1 MKSLFKEWNEFL
13 LSEGQAENIVKD
25 NPELQPAYDAGI
37 RIPDDFFWIRRVI
50 KNSSEPVSDIAQD
63 ILDFRSP
70 EFQQKLA
77 AYNKSE
83 TGRLNPFARDITRK
97 TYPDSASLRN
107 AVQTLGEDEF
117 AKETYA
123 QAFAN
128 NSAVEKLGEVGPWT
142 ILFPK
147 TTRGSV
153 SCDISGR
160 ETDWC
165 TAKRTGQN
173 LFLHYSTDGFFLY
186 YIMDYSRTPE
196 RNSSGKLVSNTSAR
210 LSLGVEE
217 DGTIDYSKG
226 YGSASVTADNTGLT
240 DSTFHDI
247 VGSNYSAILNII
259 EKHNEGFEGRS
270 HPAIA
275 ELRKAEKSVG
285 ALRSII
291 KDYKP
296 DEKKEFLKKLN
307 SDNITFD
314 VYSYLVTREPTW
326 ASQLKLAYLAQF
338 SKDPKI
344 ISHTLR
350 PKKNKKTG
358 KPVYPSAKI
367 VKGAVMNKNT
377 PVDILRKYAQADNIG
392 PGYDFERGGAAAK
405 QISILVA
412 SNEAI
417 PDDMIDSML
426 ALDDRRLNSSLA
438 TNSSLPES
446 ELKRFLFKSATHLQA
461 LKNKTLS
468 ADLVRD
474 FYNFVKTGVAPD
486 GVDISS
492 FVAQSASN
500 DEIFSNDDDEIFSS
514 DDDEIFSN
522 DEKKLY
528 DMDIIKAHNVPQA
541 VVKEIAKNTHSVD
554 VLRYILSQH
563 KAPADTIRLIY
574 ERFIEKSPSPGTPK
588 DVAEQMLQLILLDQN
603 TPSDVIQSIYDQ
615 SKDSNRDKRSR
626 ASHPNLYHILARNK
640 NTPTEIL
647 HKIIDSNTA
656 ADITI
661 SLARNTL
668 KGREE
673 KLNESVL
680 NLWQRIIS

>member
-1 MKSLFKEWNEFL
+1 MKSLLKEWNEFL

-37 RIPDDFFWIRRVI
+37 RIPDDFFWIRRII

-63 ILDFRSP
+63 VLDFRSP

-128 NSAVEKLGEVGPWT
+128 NSAVEKLGEAGPWT

-153 SCDISGR
+153 SCDISGK

-173 LFLHYSTDGFFLY
+173 LFLHYATDGFLY
-186 YIMDYSRTPE
+186 YIMDYNRTPE

-210 LSLGVEE
+210 LSLEVDE
-217 DGTIDYSKG
+217 DGTIDYGG
-226 YGSASVTADNTGLT
+226 YGSGSVTADNTGLT

-259 EKHNEGFEGRS
+259 KKHHEGLDGV
-270 HPAIA
+270 HPVVA
-275 ELRKAEKSVG
+275 ELRKAEKSIG
-285 ALRSII
+285 YLRSII
-291 KDYKP
+291 KNYKP
-296 DEKKEFLKKLN
+296 DEKKEFLKKLIPE
-307 SDNITFD
+307 NITFD

-326 ASQLKLAYLAQF
+326 ASQGKLAYLAHF

-344 ISHTLR
+344 ISHTLL
-350 PKKNKKTG
+350 PKKHKKTG
-358 KPVYPSAKI
+358 QPVYPGAKI
-367 VKGAVMNKNT
+367 VKGAVQNKNT
-377 PVDILRKYAQADNIG
+377 PVDILRKYAQPDNIG

-438 TNSSLPES
+438 TNSSLPEN
-446 ELKRFLFKSATHLQA
+446 ELKRFLFKAATNLSA
-461 LKNKTLS
+461 LKNKSLS

-474 FYNFVKTGVAPD
+474 FYNFVKTGEPPD

-492 FVAQSASN
+492 FVA
-500 DEIFSNDDDEIFSS
+500 EPI
-514 DDDEIFSN
+514 SN

-528 DMDIIKAHNVPQA
+528 DIDIIRAHNVPQD
-541 VVKEIAKNTHSVD
+541 VVEEITKSTHNVD
-554 VLRYILSQH
+554 ALRYIVSQH
-563 KAPADTIRLIY
+563 PDPAGTIRLIY
-574 ERFIEKSPSPGTPK
+574 ERFIESQSTDDEITPQ
-588 DVAEQMLQLILLDQN
+588 DVSEQILPLILMDQD

-647 HKIIDSNTA
+647 NKIIDSNTA